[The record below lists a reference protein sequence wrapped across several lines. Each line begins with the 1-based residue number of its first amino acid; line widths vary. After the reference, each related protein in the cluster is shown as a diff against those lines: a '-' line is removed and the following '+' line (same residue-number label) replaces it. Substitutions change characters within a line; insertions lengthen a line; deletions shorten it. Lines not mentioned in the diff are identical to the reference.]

1 MSLPVTAANPLTRR
15 IPCAATARAIRA
27 REGIRA
33 IDLAQL
39 DAERREV
46 VVVVLPLLVEV
57 GGAGVEVV
65 LRRGLEPE
73 EHGRVHRAF
82 AGDDPLDGRPQHRP
96 DLGADPAHLGL
107 VHEIGLVQHDEVR
120 AGELLLQQ
128 FLERALV
135 VEGVVGLALGL
146 DRGRV
151 CREEPRRV
159 RGGIDDRDHPVHGYP
174 RAHARPAE
182 RLHQRLGKG
191 KTRGLDDD
199 VVGRSITVEQGLD
212 GGEEVIRDGAAD
224 AAVGKLED
232 VVLHAVLDA
241 AALDDLRVDAELAEL
256 VDDEREA
263 TTVGVGEEVADEA
276 RLARAEEAGDHGG
289 GGPGRHG
296 QWSLVRWAASAR
308 AARAAGAAR
317 AAPPPRRAASGG
329 LEDEGDP
336 RGHEHHP
343 FRPPRERLVE
353 PPGMVPEGAGH
364 RVVRDHAEPTSLAT
378 RTTGASGAA
387 SDSKREPASRSMSLP
402 ACMALPSHTVRQSTS
417 TPGPVPGLCAELSR
431 EVEGRLHGDPAVP
444 APGAM
449 PGDSARPSPRRSPP
463 RWRCRP
469 PPARR
474 TATPR
479 TRSSRKRAPPSTRV
493 RARQGV
499 GRHPAGSGHH
509 DGREPRPGMAG
520 TRHRS

>member
-1 MSLPVTAANPLTRR
+1 MRGSSSPVSPITTSRERRASPAPPLPIVVMPDALADPLHEKAHVLARYRR
-15 IPCAATARAIRA
+15 EPLDAEDPVRGDGPGDPG
-27 REGIRA
+27 REGVRA
-33 IDLAQL
+33 IDLVQL

-65 LRRGLEPE
+65 LRRGLDPE

-107 VHEIGLVQHDEVR
+107 VHEIGLVQHNEVR

-128 FLERALV
+128 LLERALV

-146 DRGRV
+146 DRCGVR
-151 CREEPRRV
+151 REEPRRV
-159 RGGIDDRDHPVHGYP
+159 RGGIDDRDHPVHGHP

-191 KTRGLDDD
+191 ETRSLDDD
-199 VVGRSITVEQGLD
+199 VVGRSVAVEQGLD
-212 GGEEVIRDGAAD
+212 GGEEVVRDGAAD
-224 AAVGKLED
+224 AAVGELED

-256 VDDEREA
+256 VNDEREA
-263 TTVGVGEEVADEA
+263 PTVGVGEEVADEA
-276 RLARAEEAGDHGG
+276 RLARTEEAGDHGG

-308 AARAAGAAR
+308 AARAAGAAGAAC

-343 FRPPRERLVE
+343 VRPPRERLVE

-364 RVVRDHAEPTSLAT
+364 RVVRDHTKPDLVGDE
-378 RTTGASGAA
+378 
-387 SDSKREPASRSMSLP
+387 DD
-402 ACMALPSHTVRQSTS
+402 
-417 TPGPVPGLCAELSR
+417 
-431 EVEGRLHGDPAVP
+431 GRL
-444 APGAM
+444 
-449 PGDSARPSPRRSPP
+449 RRGE
-463 RWRCRP
+463 RF
-469 PPARR
+469 
-474 TATPR
+474 
-479 TRSSRKRAPPSTRV
+479 
-493 RARQGV
+493 
-499 GRHPAGSGHH
+499 
-509 DGREPRPGMAG
+509 
-520 TRHRS
+520 